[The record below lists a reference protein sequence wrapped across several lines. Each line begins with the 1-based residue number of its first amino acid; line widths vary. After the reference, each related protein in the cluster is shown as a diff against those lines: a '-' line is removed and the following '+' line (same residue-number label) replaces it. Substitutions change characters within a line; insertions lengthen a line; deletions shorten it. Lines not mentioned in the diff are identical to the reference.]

1 MRGIVLFFVSLLLGG
16 CACGPIPKAGPIPT
30 AGPVQEKAEKPQR
43 IPSKSAKPAIPAKPV
58 KMEFPAYN
66 QSAFIIDY
74 SGYSVSYD
82 ESSRLPIWVA
92 YELTSA
98 ETDGPIN
105 RGGRNFRPDE
115 KIKKVQADQFDY
127 RGSGWSRGHMAP
139 AGDFKWDETA
149 MSDTFFYTNCCPQDE
164 TLNNGS
170 WQTLEK
176 KVRSIARLY
185 DNVYVVTGPIIGE
198 NQYGKIGSH
207 SVVVPDAFYK
217 ALLISQDGK
226 YHAIGFVMKNISQT
240 QPLHDCY
247 LSINELEN
255 VSGIDFFPS
264 LDDAIEESVESDV
277 DLDVWRI
284 R

>member
-1 MRGIVLFFVSLLLGG
+1 MKGIVLLCVSLLLVG
-16 CACGPIPKAGPIPT
+16 CACGPIPQAGPIPK
-30 AGPVQEKAEKPQR
+30 AGPMQTRTEKPQR
-43 IPSKSAKPAIPAKPV
+43 IPSKNAKPPIPEKPIRMEIPAYDQK
-58 KMEFPAYN
+58 
-66 QSAFIIDY
+66 AFIIDY
-74 SGYSVSYD
+74 SGYTVSYD
-82 ESSRLPIWVA
+82 ESSKLPVWVA
-92 YELTSA
+92 YELTSE

-105 RGGRNFRPDE
+105 RGGRSFRPDE
-115 KIKKVQADQFDY
+115 RIKKSQADHFDY

-149 MSDTFFYTNCCPQDE
+149 MSDTFFYTNCCPQNE

-185 DNVYVVTGPIIGE
+185 NKVYVVTGPIIGE

-207 SVVVPDAFYK
+207 NVVVPDAFYK
-217 ALLISQDGK
+217 ALLVSPDGR
-226 YHAIGFVMKNISQT
+226 YHAIGFVMMNVSTT
-240 QPLHDCY
+240 QPLHDCFM
-247 LSINELEN
+247 SINELEN
-255 VSGIDFFPS
+255 VCGIDFFPAI
-264 LDDAIEESVESDV
+264 DDAIEETIESSV